1 MGALGLALAD
11 HWVWMILGCLLVSAE
26 LLAPGYF
33 LMWIGGA
40 ALATGLATAFLPLG
54 VALQLGLFGV
64 IAIAAVSVGRHYFAD
79 NTPSADPDL
88 NNRAARM
95 IGATGTVVEAI
106 DAGRG
111 RVKIGDSVWNAS
123 GADLAI
129 GTKVRITGLDA
140 GTVQI
145 EAIQSA

>member
-1 MGALGLALAD
+1 MGALGLVLAD
-11 HWVWMILGCLLVSAE
+11 HWLWLILGCILVSAE
-26 LLAPGYF
+26 LLVPGYF
-33 LMWIGGA
+33 MMWIGGA
-40 ALATGLATAFLPLG
+40 ALVTGFATALLPLG
-54 VALQLGLFGV
+54 DTVQIGMFGV
-64 IAIAAVSVGRHYFAD
+64 VAIAAVYVGRRFFSLNAS
-79 NTPSADPDL
+79 SADSNL

-123 GADLAI
+123 GADTAI

-145 EAIQSA
+145 EAI

>member
-1 MGALGLALAD
+1 MGALGLVLAD
-11 HWVWMILGCLLVSAE
+11 HWLWLILGCILVSAE
-26 LLAPGYF
+26 LLVPGYF
-33 LMWIGGA
+33 MMWIGGA
-40 ALATGLATAFLPLG
+40 ALVTGFATALLPLG
-54 VALQLGLFGV
+54 DAVQIGMFSV
-64 IAIAAVSVGRHYFAD
+64 VAIAAVYVGRRFFSLNAS
-79 NTPSADPDL
+79 SADSNL

-123 GADLAI
+123 GADTAI

-145 EAIQSA
+145 EAI

>member
-1 MGALGLALAD
+1 MGALGLSLAD

-40 ALATGLATAFLPLG
+40 ALVTGLATAILPLG
-54 VALQLGLFGV
+54 AALQLGLFGI
-64 IAIAAVSVGRHYFAD
+64 IAIAAVYVGRHYFAL
-79 NTPSADPDL
+79 NASSADPDL

-123 GADLAI
+123 GADTAI

-145 EAIQSA
+145 EAI